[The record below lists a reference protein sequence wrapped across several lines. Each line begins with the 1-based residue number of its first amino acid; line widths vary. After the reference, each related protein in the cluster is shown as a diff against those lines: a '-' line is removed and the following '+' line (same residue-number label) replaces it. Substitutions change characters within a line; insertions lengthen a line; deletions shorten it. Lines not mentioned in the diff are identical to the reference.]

1 MSKHFYKTILLI
13 CLLLFLAAYF
23 YNAQNNQDSD
33 ISNKISLHIERITYS
48 NSISSYTKRAEGHL
62 LLFLMLQDHSDREK
76 FFKRVKKL
84 KENIDGLEP
93 LLLRTEMK
101 SLSVELNNNLKMLTS
116 FAEEIFTQYD
126 NTESQ
131 KYHMFFKK
139 NEKLIHDLHSVSSNI
154 RKLGVKVVN
163 FSALSLENYKQE
175 INNKNSI
182 KYRSLGIFTLVTFA
196 FLIVIS
202 YQSGKIELSSKVV
215 DSLEKL
221 SYIDSLTSIG
231 NRRCFD
237 QQYIKE
243 WQRASRSRKPLSLL
257 FIDIDNFKNFNDEY
271 GHANGDNCLVRVAQS
286 LKHCLKRPTDVISR
300 YGGEEFV
307 IVLPETNNP
316 HYIAENCRKTIEKL
330 KIPNKGSSYDYVTI
344 SIGIGIILPTKESSA
359 ESFLQKV
366 DKALYL
372 AKNEGKNCIRD
383 YVETSV

>member
-1 MSKHFYKTILLI
+1 M
-13 CLLLFLAAYF
+13 
-23 YNAQNNQDSD
+23 
-33 ISNKISLHIERITYS
+33 
-48 NSISSYTKRAEGHL
+48 
-62 LLFLMLQDHSDREK
+62 
-76 FFKRVKKL
+76 
-84 KENIDGLEP
+84 
-93 LLLRTEMK
+93 
-101 SLSVELNNNLKMLTS
+101 
-116 FAEEIFTQYD
+116 
-126 NTESQ
+126 
-131 KYHMFFKK
+131 
-139 NEKLIHDLHSVSSNI
+139 
-154 RKLGVKVVN
+154 
-163 FSALSLENYKQE
+163 
-175 INNKNSI
+175 
-182 KYRSLGIFTLVTFA
+182 TFA